1 MQPRKC
7 PQCGK
12 TIEDDGNYSFDEQLN
27 LICGGCGKI
36 AFPTSW
42 QTNNEIDNAVREKK
56 GGWANSKQTDSQSTF
71 PRQTSGVGVHGQTG
85 GVIGLHNRRPQVQG
99 NPPPNQFADR
109 FGHFPHDDVDDY
121 QELPFYA

>member
-12 TIEDDGNYSFDEQLN
+12 TIEDDANYSFDDQLN
-27 LICGGCGKI
+27 LICGCCGKI

-56 GGWANSKQTDSQSTF
+56 GGWAKRWQDESQSTF
-71 PRQTSGVGVHGQTG
+71 PQASVGC
-85 GVIGLHNRRPQVQG
+85 GVIGLHSRRPQVQG
-99 NPPPNQFADR
+99 NPFADR

>member
-12 TIEDDGNYSFDEQLN
+12 TIEDDGNYSFDKQLN

-56 GGWANSKQTDSQSTF
+56 GGWVNRYQRQNDSQSTF
-71 PRQTSGVGVHGQTG
+71 PRQTTGIGVHGG
-85 GVIGLHNRRPQVQG
+85 IHGLSGRRSQVSG
-99 NPPPNQFADR
+99 NPPTCDR
-109 FGHFPHDDVDDY
+109 FGHIPHDDVDDY
-121 QELPFYA
+121 QEMPFYA